1 MVKHLPAT
9 QEFRVQAWVGK
20 ILWSRNWQ
28 PTPVFL
34 PGEFQGQRN
43 LAGYSPWGHKEL
55 GTIERLTHT
64 HTIAIREKTMVFAIA
79 IAIQSGA
86 KAAHSSPVSKYK
98 KDIKDFIFIRYHF
111 LYRKIKQ

>member
-1 MVKHLPAT
+1 MGSQRVGHNRAT
-9 QEFRVQAWVGK
+9 NTQ
-20 ILWSRNWQ
+20 
-28 PTPVFL
+28 
-34 PGEFQGQRN
+34 
-43 LAGYSPWGHKEL
+43 
-55 GTIERLTHT
+55 T